1 MPSKTIYVSDEDM
14 PLYTEA
20 QTLAGGNLSAAIVT
34 ALRQYVEVAR
44 AREEGFDEITVRV
57 GRGHARKVRFSG
69 VLLGEWGQ
77 QSGARVEVLRVY
89 RTRAGRFAVHRDQ
102 SPEGTW
108 RSGSA
113 DGSGTS
119 GGWRSYLGYLGLG
132 DQTWSFVQG
141 EATLEVADTLEEL
154 RDKLPKEFFE
164 QVASIGDDV
173 VVEDL
178 DI

>member
-14 PLYTEA
+14 ALYNEA
-20 QTLAGGNLSAAIVT
+20 QSLAGGNLSAAIVT
-34 ALRQYVEVAR
+34 ALRQYVEVGRGR
-44 AREEGFDEITVRV
+44 AEGFDEITVRV

-69 VLLGEWGQ
+69 TLLGEWGQ
-77 QSGARVEVLRVY
+77 QSGSRVEVLRVY

-108 RSGSA
+108 RSGA
-113 DGSGTS
+113 AEGSS

-141 EATLEVADTLEEL
+141 EATLEVADTLEDL

-164 QVASIGDDV
+164 QVSSIGDDF
-173 VVEDL
+173 VVEEL